1 MMARGARTGG
11 SGAAERQD
19 PSTQRQRK
27 QRQPRPPRRPR
38 PRGLRYGSTWPR
50 VGVDAL
56 VLVILLGLG
65 VLGFHDT
72 FAGGWRYVVAGL
84 GGVVLGL
91 GVALASAY
99 LHWNAWKTAGAAVL
113 AYLVFGFALATPVE
127 SAAGFLPS
135 LEALR
140 VLVAGPITAWK
151 DILTVAAPVGIN
163 GGMLVAPYL
172 SGLVTAL
179 VAGTLAWRVRLPYW
193 TIIPVLA
200 MTAVGILF
208 GTKDAPMALARGM
221 LLVMGAVAW
230 LAWRHHLMRVEG
242 TRAGAESAD
251 TTTVSSPAAA
261 QRLLWRRVG
270 MGAAVLTVAGLL
282 TAAASPLLLQVQDR
296 KVLRDVVDPPIELFD
311 YPSPLMKFRQY
322 VKDQHEEVLFTVDG
336 LPEGQRVRLAALDAY
351 DGMVYNVNP
360 QSGGNF
366 SPVGDASKL
375 TGSSDVEIPGR
386 ATGTLDITVE
396 AYEGVWLPGGGKLN
410 GAELR
415 GPRANQLAQSLYYN
429 DDNETALSVIPLQQG
444 DSYSAEVVFP
454 VQAAPEELEGQ
465 DFGEIVMPELTGVPQ
480 VVPEKAAEL
489 TGNADQPFAIVSGLA
504 STLHESGAF
513 SNGREGEVTSLSGHY
528 AGRISQL
535 LDAEQWIGDDEQ
547 YAVGMALMARS
558 MDIPARVVMGFY
570 PENHPADGGPI
581 QIKGKDVHA
590 WVEVN
595 FENVGWVALDPT
607 PDKDN
612 VPTPPQQEPQSTPKP
627 QVLQPP
633 PPPQEQAD
641 LPPDTA
647 PEPQDAEQEERSW
660 WDQWGHLVLIVAY
673 SLIPLVILM
682 IPLII
687 IAILKVRRRRR
698 RRSSG
703 TSVDQ
708 VSGGWSEVLSLATD
722 LGSEPQRSGTRRE
735 HAAQLSGTFPTAGAT
750 TALLARRADQA
761 IFGPGEPSEAQVADY
776 WARVEEN
783 LAGMRDSVGGWA
795 RFKARYS
802 PRSLMLEA
810 RAERRRRGQARRQRR
825 QAARRERA
833 DRRRDAR
840 TMERQSRAFRRG
852 ERTPSVRTVEQ
863 QARKEQE

>member
-1 MMARGARTGG
+1 MARGKRTEG
-11 SGAAERQD
+11 
-19 PSTQRQRK
+19 
-27 QRQPRPPRRPR
+27 RPADPRRLKRPR
-38 PRGLRYGSTWPR
+38 QRGLRLGFPWAQ
-50 VGVDAL
+50 VGVDAA
-56 VLVILLGLG
+56 VLVVLLGLG

-72 FAGGWRYVVAGL
+72 FAGGWRYLVAGF
-84 GGVVLGL
+84 GGIVLGL
-91 GVALASAY
+91 GVALASAH
-99 LHWNAWKTAGAAVL
+99 LRWNVWKTSGAAILV
-113 AYLVFGFALATPVE
+113 YLVFGFALAAPVE
-127 SAAGFLPS
+127 AAAGFLPS
-135 LEALR
+135 LDSLI
-140 VLVAGPITAWK
+140 VLVTGPVTAWK

-172 SGLVTAL
+172 SGLLTAL
-179 VAGTLAWRVRLPYW
+179 VAGVLSWRVRLPYW

-208 GTKDAPMALARGM
+208 GTKDAPMALVRGM
-221 LLVMGAVAW
+221 VLVMASVAW
-230 LAWRHHLMRVEG
+230 LAWRHHRMRVQG
-242 TRAGAESAD
+242 TQADASAE
-251 TTTVSSPAAA
+251 TTTVSNPATA
-261 QRLLWRRVG
+261 RRMLWRRLG
-270 MGAAVLTVAGLL
+270 MGAAVLAVAGLL
-282 TAAASPLLLQVQDR
+282 TSAASPLLLQGQDR

-351 DGMVYNVNP
+351 DGMVYTVNP

-375 TGSSDVEIPGR
+375 TGTSDTEIPNR
-386 ATGTLDITVE
+386 STGTLDISIET
-396 AYEGVWLPGGGKLN
+396 YNGVWLPGGGKLS
-410 GAELR
+410 GAELQ
-415 GPRANQLAQSLYYN
+415 GPRADQLSQSLYYN
-429 DDNETALSVIPLQQG
+429 DGNETALSTIPLQQG
-444 DSYSAEVVFP
+444 DSYTADVVFP
-454 VQAAPEELEGQ
+454 VQVPPEDLEGQ

-480 VVPEKAAEL
+480 IVPEKAAEL
-489 TGNADQPFAIVSGLA
+489 TGNQDQPFAIASGLA

-528 AGRISQL
+528 AGRVTQL

-547 YAVGMALMARS
+547 YAVAMSLMARS
-558 MDIPARVVMGFY
+558 LDIPTRVVMGFY
-570 PENHPADGGPI
+570 PENHPEGGGPI

-595 FENVGWVALDPT
+595 FENVGWIALDPT

-660 WDQWGHLVLIVAY
+660 WDQWGQLVMIVAY
-673 SLIPLVILM
+673 SLIPLIILL
-682 IPLII
+682 IPLIV
-687 IAILKVRRRRR
+687 IAVLKGRRRKRR
-698 RRSSG
+698 RAAD
-703 TSVDQ
+703 TPAEQ

-735 HAAQLSGTFPTAGAT
+735 HAGQLAGTFPAAAAGT
-750 TALLARRADQA
+750 TLLARRADQA
-761 IFGPGEPSEAQVADY
+761 VFGPGEPSEAQVADY
-776 WARVEEN
+776 WARVDEN
-783 LAGMRDSVGGWA
+783 LTGMRASVGGWA
-795 RFKARYS
+795 RFRARFS
-802 PRSLMLEA
+802 PRSLVLEA
-810 RAERRRRGQARRQRR
+810 RERRRRRRQEKRLRRRASRERQAERRRGDRTAERQTR
-825 QAARRERA
+825 AARRG
-833 DRRRDAR
+833 DG
-840 TMERQSRAFRRG
+840 SR
-852 ERTPSVRTVEQ
+852 SVRTVEQ

>member
-1 MMARGARTGG
+1 MARGRRTEGRP
-11 SGAAERQD
+11 AV
-19 PSTQRQRK
+19 PPLP
-27 QRQPRPPRRPR
+27 RQPRQ
-38 PRGLRYGSTWPR
+38 RGLRLGFPWAQ
-50 VGVDAL
+50 VGVDAV
-56 VLVILLGLG
+56 VLVVLLGLG

-72 FAGGWRYVVAGL
+72 FAGGWRYLVAGF
-84 GGVVLGL
+84 GGIVLGL
-91 GVALASAY
+91 GLALASA
-99 LHWNAWKTAGAAVL
+99 HRRWNVWKTAGAAILV
-113 AYLVFGFALATPVE
+113 YLVFGFALAAPVE
-127 SAAGFLPS
+127 AAAGFLPS
-135 LEALR
+135 LDSLI
-140 VLVAGPITAWK
+140 VLVTGPVTAWK

-172 SGLVTAL
+172 SGLLTAL
-179 VAGTLAWRVRLPYW
+179 VAGLLAWRVRLPYW
-193 TIIPVLA
+193 TIIPVLV

-208 GTKDAPMALARGM
+208 GTKDAPMALVRGM
-221 LLVMGAVAW
+221 VLVMASVAW
-230 LAWRHHLMRVEG
+230 LAWRHHRMRVQG
-242 TRAGAESAD
+242 TQADASAERAD
-251 TTTVSSPAAA
+251 TATVSNPATA
-261 QRLLWRRVG
+261 RRMLWRRLG
-270 MGAAVLTVAGLL
+270 MGAAVLAVAGLL
-282 TAAASPLLLQVQDR
+282 TAAASPLLLQGQDR

-351 DGMVYNVNP
+351 DGMVYTVNP

-375 TGSSDVEIPGR
+375 TGTSDTEIPNR
-386 ATGTLDITVE
+386 STGTLDIAIE
-396 AYEGVWLPGGGKLN
+396 AYNGVWLPGGGKLN
-410 GAELR
+410 GAELQ
-415 GPRANQLAQSLYYN
+415 GPRADQLSQSLYYN
-429 DDNETALSVIPLQQG
+429 DGNETALSTIPLQQG
-444 DSYSAEVVFP
+444 DSYTADVVFP
-454 VQAAPEELEGQ
+454 VQVAPEDLEGQ

-480 VVPEKAAEL
+480 IVPEKAAEL
-489 TGNADQPFAIVSGLA
+489 TGNQDQPFAIASGLA

-528 AGRISQL
+528 AGRVTQL

-547 YAVGMALMARS
+547 YAVAMSLMARS
-558 MDIPARVVMGFY
+558 LDIPTRVVMGFY
-570 PENHPADGGPI
+570 PENHPEGGGPI

-660 WDQWGHLVLIVAY
+660 WDQWGPLVMVVVY
-673 SLIPLVILM
+673 SLIPLIILL
-682 IPLII
+682 IPLIV
-687 IAILKVRRRRR
+687 IAVLKGRRRTRR
-698 RRSSG
+698 RAADTPAG
-703 TSVDQ
+703 Q

-735 HAAQLSGTFPTAGAT
+735 HAGQLAGTFPAAAAGT
-750 TALLARRADQA
+750 TLLAHRADQA
-761 IFGPGEPSEAQVADY
+761 VFGPGEPSEAQVADY
-776 WARVEEN
+776 WARVDES
-783 LAGMRDSVGGWA
+783 LTGMRASVGGWA
-795 RFKARYS
+795 RFRARFS
-802 PRSLMLEA
+802 PRSLVLEA
-810 RAERRRRGQARRQRR
+810 RDRRRRRRQETRLRR
-825 QAARRERA
+825 QAARERQA
-833 DRRRDAR
+833 ERRRGDR
-840 TMERQSRAFRRG
+840 TAERQTRAARRG
-852 ERTPSVRTVEQ
+852 DGSRSVRTVDQ